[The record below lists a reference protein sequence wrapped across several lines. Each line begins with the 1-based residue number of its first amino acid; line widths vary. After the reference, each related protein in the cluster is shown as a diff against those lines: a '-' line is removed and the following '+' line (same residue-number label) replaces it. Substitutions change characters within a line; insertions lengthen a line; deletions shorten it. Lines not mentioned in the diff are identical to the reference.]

1 METPRL
7 NPFTKAVVWLG
18 VATGAIWL
26 AAPVVPLRF
35 LAETLFSCYGWTSL
49 ACLLQ
54 VRSVFS
60 RTRPGRGRKGQVRP
74 AWDATW
80 YLPVYIWGIESNLN
94 IVTIGAGDGPP
105 WMVAPEQ
112 VVMLFVTLSLC
123 LGTEGW
129 ARRRG
134 APSRA
139 GLGAMPL
146 PVVAAI
152 VGVGLPWL
160 LFSFPQGPM

>member
-1 METPRL
+1 M
-7 NPFTKAVVWLG
+7 
-18 VATGAIWL
+18 
-26 AAPVVPLRF
+26 
-35 LAETLFSCYGWTSL
+35 
-49 ACLLQ
+49 
-54 VRSVFS
+54 
-60 RTRPGRGRKGQVRP
+60 RP